1 MILYFSGTGNSRY
14 AAQVI
19 ESVTKDETASLNRLM
34 RRDAGAAIKSER
46 PLVFAAPIYAWRIPR
61 AVESFIRAASF
72 EGCKKA
78 YFVVTCASEAGNAVH
93 YAKKL
98 CESKGLEFMGL
109 ASVDMPE
116 NYVALMNVPDR
127 ERSESIIRATTP
139 QIFAIA
145 ESISRGAYIS
155 DYRPSFI
162 DIIKSAVVNPLFY
175 LLAVKSKSFRATDK
189 CTGCGRCAELCPLN
203 GIEIKEGRPEWNGR
217 CTHCMA
223 CISGCPA
230 EAIEYG
236 KRTVGKRRYYN
247 EGYNTKSASE

>member
-1 MILYFSGTGNSRY
+1 
-14 AAQVI
+14 
-19 ESVTKDETASLNRLM
+19 
-34 RRDAGAAIKSER
+34 
-46 PLVFAAPIYAWRIPR
+46 
-61 AVESFIRAASF
+61 
-72 EGCKKA
+72 
-78 YFVVTCASEAGNAVH
+78 
-93 YAKKL
+93 
-98 CESKGLEFMGL
+98 MGL

-203 GIEIKEGRPEWNGR
+203 GIEIKDGRPEWNGR